1 MGEESR
7 RRIRRMFMNPHFVRT
22 HIFAAICLALPQF
35 AFSDE
40 AGSQLA
46 AKLRAK
52 ESGSTFVRIRMQ
64 SGSGNQT
71 LQVQI
76 KSRVSNAASDIIY
89 QILFPKERKGE
100 SVLLH
105 RSGSKF
111 SATSFT

>member
-1 MGEESR
+1 
-7 RRIRRMFMNPHFVRT
+7 ICALVV
-22 HIFAAICLALPQF
+22 AAICLAVPQVAF
-35 AFSDE
+35 AEDT
-40 AGSQLA
+40 GSELA

-76 KSRVSNAASDIIY
+76 KSRVSDAASDIVY

-105 RSGSKF
+105 WSGNHFTAVDFRSA
-111 SATSFT
+111 ATCK